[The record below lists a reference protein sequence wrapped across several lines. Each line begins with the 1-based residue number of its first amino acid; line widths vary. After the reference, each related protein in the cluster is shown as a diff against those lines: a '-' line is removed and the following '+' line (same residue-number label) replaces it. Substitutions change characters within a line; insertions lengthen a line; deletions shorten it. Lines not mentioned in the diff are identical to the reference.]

1 MNIRKH
7 LTMTLALTALTL
19 GLTTTQAMAQSAMKG
34 SFELPRAMY
43 FGDTLLPA
51 GQYNVWMSTEAQDLA
66 KVSAIHL
73 SGEGVTKTFLA
84 ISTSRRETNRNC
96 LEIADMGGVYVV
108 RAFDS
113 GTLGKSFGFGVTKNV
128 KMKALDAQA
137 RPSISI
143 PVSSGANF

>member
-1 MNIRKH
+1 MNIFKH
-7 LTMTLALTALTL
+7 LTMTLALTALAL
-19 GLTTTQAMAQSAMKG
+19 GVTTTQAMAQSIMKG
-34 SFELPRAMY
+34 AFELPRATY

-51 GQYNVWMSTEAQDLA
+51 GQYKVWLSTDAKDLET
-66 KVSAIHL
+66 VSAIHL
-73 SGEGVTKTFLA
+73 TGQGVRKTFLA
-84 ISTSRRETNRNC
+84 ISTSRRETERNY

-113 GTLGKSFGFGVTKNV
+113 GTLGKSFGFGVTKNA

-137 RPSISI
+137 LPGISI

>member
-1 MNIRKH
+1 
-7 LTMTLALTALTL
+7 MTLALTALAL
-19 GLTTTQAMAQSAMKG
+19 GVTTTQAMAQSAMKG
-34 SFELPRAMY
+34 AFELPRATY

-51 GQYNVWMSTEAQDLA
+51 GQYKVWLSTAAKDLETI
-66 KVSAIHL
+66 SAIHL
-73 SGEGVTKTFLA
+73 TGQGVRKTFLA
-84 ISTSRRETNRNC
+84 ISTSRRETERNY

-128 KMKALDAQA
+128 KMKALDAQV
-137 RPSISI
+137 RPGISI

>member
-1 MNIRKH
+1 MNIFKH
-7 LTMTLALTALTL
+7 LTMTLALTALAL
-19 GLTTTQAMAQSAMKG
+19 GVTTTQAMAQSAMKG
-34 SFELPRAMY
+34 AFELPRATY

-51 GQYNVWMSTEAQDLA
+51 GQYKVWLSTAAKDLET
-66 KVSAIHL
+66 VSAIHL
-73 SGEGVTKTFLA
+73 TGQGVRKTFLA
-84 ISTSRRETNRNC
+84 ISTSRRETERNY

-137 RPSISI
+137 LPGISI